1 MDYVYI
7 CRSGEN
13 EELRYSI
20 RSVAKHA
27 TYDNIWVIGSK
38 PDWYIGNYIEVDDIG
53 NKFDNITNCYRV
65 LPSIGAL
72 SDDFVLMNDD
82 FFILKPLGKM
92 PIFYDGTLSDK
103 IDKHISVSG
112 MSQYAR
118 VLIKAKKELIKQGIK
133 DPLCYDIHV
142 PMVFN
147 KSMLSYMEYSN
158 NAPRSMYGNFYNLG
172 GVQIKDVKI
181 YKNNSEF
188 NINESHF
195 ISSEDNSFKL
205 IEEELHNLF
214 PQPSIYERP

>member
-20 RSVAKHA
+20 RSVVKHA

-92 PIFYDGTLSDK
+92 PMFYDGTLSDK

-147 KSMLSYMEYSN
+147 KSMLSYMDYSN
-158 NAPRSMYGNFYNLG
+158 NAPRSMYGNIYNLG

-195 ISSEDNSFKL
+195 VSSEDNSFKL

>member
-20 RSVAKHA
+20 RSVVKHA

-92 PIFYDGTLSDK
+92 PMFYDGTLSDK

-147 KSMLSYMEYSN
+147 KSMLSYMDYSN
-158 NAPRSMYGNFYNLG
+158 NAPRSMYGNIYNLG

-195 ISSEDNSFKL
+195 VSSEDNSFKL

-214 PQPSIYERP
+214 PHPSIYERP

>member
-20 RSVAKHA
+20 RSVVKHA

-92 PIFYDGTLSDK
+92 PIFYDGTLSNK

-158 NAPRSMYGNFYNLG
+158 NAPRSMYGNIYNLG

-195 ISSEDNSFKL
+195 VSSEDNSFKL
-205 IEEELHNLF
+205 IKEELHNLF

>member
-20 RSVAKHA
+20 RSVVKHA

-158 NAPRSMYGNFYNLG
+158 NAPRSMYGNIYNLG